1 MSMFRELLNRGS
13 NQMRKLLVTVFA
25 FCAVS
30 GIAQTAGPVQT
41 ASVTLTSAQLRSLH
55 GSPVQLIAAPGT
67 GQALA
72 PISVVFQYKAGSSVY
87 TIPGGGRLA
96 LYISAPQN
104 LVTQVSAAGFL
115 DQSTSQIFMSEGIGG
130 IGSSPQGTLENASMM
145 AANDGSTEWT
155 NGDGTVTITVYYTI
169 VALQ

>member
-1 MSMFRELLNRGS
+1 
-13 NQMRKLLVTVFA
+13 
-25 FCAVS
+25 
-30 GIAQTAGPVQT
+30 
-41 ASVTLTSAQLRSLH
+41 
-55 GSPVQLIAAPGT
+55 
-67 GQALA
+67 
-72 PISVVFQYKAGSSVY
+72 
-87 TIPGGGRLA
+87 LA